1 MSKLKV
7 GQKAPEFNLPGSD
20 GKTHQLSDY
29 QGKNVVLYFYP
40 KDDTPGWTVQADGF
54 STAHKDYKNHNAV
67 ILGVSMDSLESHDK
81 FIEKFGITYVL
92 LSDEEKT
99 TLQDYGV
106 FEGKDMEENNLRGFH
121 RSTFL
126 IDGKG
131 ILRKIYEDVDPK
143 GNPDE
148 VLKDIKAMNE

>member
-40 KDDTPGWTVQADGF
+40 KDDTPGWTVQAGGF
-54 STAHKDYKNHNAV
+54 SAAHKDYEDHNTV

-106 FEGKDMEENNLRGFH
+106 FEGKDMEENNLKGFQ

-131 ILRKIYEDVDPK
+131 ILRQIYEDVDPE
-143 GNPDE
+143 GNPEE
-148 VLKDIKAMNE
+148 VLKDIKDMEE